1 MLADEFAL
9 DLPMSADA
17 PALARR
23 AIEGL
28 ALADGA
34 RETASLLASELV
46 SNAVRHSGAG
56 GSAPI
61 RLRARLSDGA
71 LRLSVTDPGYGF
83 SPAAER
89 PPPGVDGG
97 FGLFL
102 VEQLADAWGV
112 ESVAPTT
119 VWLDLA
125 LDRRAG

>member
-1 MLADEFAL
+1 MLADQLAL

-23 AIEGL
+23 AIERL
-28 ALADGA
+28 ALAEPA

-56 GSAPI
+56 PAAPI
-61 RLRARLSDGA
+61 RLRARVSDGA
-71 LRLSVTDPGYGF
+71 LRLSVTDGGCGF
-83 SPAAER
+83 SPAAGR

-97 FGLFL
+97 FGLLL
-102 VEQLADAWGV
+102 VARLADAWGIAG
-112 ESVAPTT
+112 VAPTT

-125 LDRRAG
+125 IDR

>member
-1 MLADEFAL
+1 MLADHLAV

-28 ALADGA
+28 ALADGPRA
-34 RETASLLASELV
+34 TASLLASELV

-56 GSAPI
+56 SAAAI
-61 RLRARLSDGA
+61 RLHARVSGGA
-71 LRLSVTDPGYGF
+71 LRLSVTDGGGGF
-83 SPAAER
+83 SATADR
-89 PPPGVDGG
+89 PPPGVGG
-97 FGLFL
+97 GYGLFL

-125 LDRRAG
+125 VDQRAG